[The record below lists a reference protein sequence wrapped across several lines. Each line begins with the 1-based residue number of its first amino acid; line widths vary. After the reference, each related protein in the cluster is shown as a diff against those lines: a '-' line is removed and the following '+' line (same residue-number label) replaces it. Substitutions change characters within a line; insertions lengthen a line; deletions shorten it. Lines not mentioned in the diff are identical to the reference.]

1 MSVQPGWQGR
11 FFEDFTIGDIYRH
24 PLGRTVSEADNT
36 WFTLLTMNT
45 NQMHFNRQY
54 AARSEF
60 GRPIVVSTLTVA
72 IAVGQ
77 SVTDLTQN
85 AFANLGWDDIRMTEP
100 VFAGDTLWS
109 ESLVVAQRESSSRP
123 HAGIVTV
130 RTRTLNQDGVEVC
143 SFLRTFY
150 VYRRGAR
157 QVSDVFPEAVTP
169 LTLPAETDARGVE
182 SGEAEAPSGSEPE
195 PESR

>member
-1 MSVQPGWQGR
+1 MTIRPGWTGR
-11 FFEDFTIGDIYRH
+11 FFEDFTVGDVYQH
-24 PLGRTVSEADNT
+24 PLGRTLSEADNT

-45 NQMHFNRQY
+45 NQMHFNTQY
-54 AARSEF
+54 AEKSEF

-85 AFANLGWDDIRMTEP
+85 AFANLGWDDIKMTHP

-109 ESLVVAQRESSSRP
+109 ESLVTEVRESGSRP

-150 VYRRGAR
+150 VYRRGAD
-157 QVSDVFPEAVTP
+157 QTVVFPQAATP
-169 LTLPAETDARGVE
+169 ITA
-182 SGEAEAPSGSEPE
+182 
-195 PESR
+195 

>member
-11 FFEDFTIGDIYRH
+11 FFEDFTVGDVYQH

-36 WFTLLTMNT
+36 WFSLLTMNT
-45 NQMHFNRQY
+45 NQMHFNAEY

-60 GRPIVVSTLTVA
+60 AKPLVVSTLTVA

-85 AFANLGWDDIRMTEP
+85 AFANLGWDDIKMTHP
-100 VFAGDTLWS
+100 VFAGDTLYS
-109 ESLVVAQRESSSRP
+109 ESIVKEKRESSSRP

-130 RTRTLNQDGVEVC
+130 RTRTLNQDGKEVC

-150 VYRRGAR
+150 VYRRGAE
-157 QVSDVFPEAVTP
+157 QLEGIFPEGERP
-169 LTLPAETDARGVE
+169 LTLED
-182 SGEAEAPSGSEPE
+182 
-195 PESR
+195 